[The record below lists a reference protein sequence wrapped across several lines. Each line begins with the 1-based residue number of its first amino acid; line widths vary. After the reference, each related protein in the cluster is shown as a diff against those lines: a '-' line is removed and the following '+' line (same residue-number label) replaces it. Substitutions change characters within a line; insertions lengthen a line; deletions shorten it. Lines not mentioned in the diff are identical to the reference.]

1 MMSLLHAIALID
13 TIESIV
19 TEAAHA
25 LPSRRPRL
33 FCDNRPVTMMCCLCA
48 AECCLVPAVHCIG
61 LCEIGLIERGCD
73 PLTMIPSV
81 KLVFICESRLHD
93 LYIDSFISC
102 TQ

>member
-33 FCDNRPVTMMCCLCA
+33 FYDNKRVTMVCCVCA
-48 AECCLVPAVHCIG
+48 AECCLVQAVDCTG
-61 LCEIGLIERGCD
+61 FCEIGLIERGCD